1 MTDIEL
7 PYFLARPV
15 GDRPVPG
22 IVVVHEGNGISAQL
36 LRVCQRLAHE
46 GYVAI
51 APDLFFRVGGTE
63 ANDLI
68 TSIRSVTPEQ
78 AVDDIVGAMRLIR
91 GLGASAVGVIGF
103 CLGGTQA
110 YRTALS
116 SSECAAAVSFYGAQ
130 IAGELGQPRCPTL
143 LLFAGEDQYIP
154 VADIESVVAHHPEA
168 VVYPEAGHGFMRDG
182 SSSYDEASATD
193 GWNRMLSF
201 LSTHLG
207 SPADGPPTR
216 APTPGPT
223 SAPDQGEE

>member
-46 GYVAI
+46 GYMAI

-63 ANDLI
+63 ANDVI
-68 TSIRSVTPEQ
+68 TLMRSVTREQ
-78 AVDDIVGAMRLIR
+78 AVDDIVGAIGQIR
-91 GLGASAVGVIGF
+91 GFGANAVGVIGF

-116 SSECAAAVSFYGAQ
+116 SSECDAAVGFYGAQ

-143 LLFAGEDQYIP
+143 LVFAGEDQYIP
-154 VADIESVVAHHPEA
+154 VADIEAVVAHHPEA

-182 SSSYDEASATD
+182 SSSYDEAAATD

-207 SPADGPPTR
+207 SSTAGL
-216 APTPGPT
+216 PTPGP
-223 SAPDQGEE
+223 DQGGE

>member
-15 GDRPVPG
+15 GDRPTPG

-46 GYVAI
+46 GYMAI

-68 TSIRSVTPEQ
+68 TSIRSVTREQ
-78 AVDDIVGAMRLIR
+78 AVDDIVGAMGQIR
-91 GLGASAVGVIGF
+91 SLGADAVGVIGF
-103 CLGGTQA
+103 CMGGTQA

-116 SSECAAAVSFYGAQ
+116 SSECAAAVAFYGAQ
-130 IAGELGQPRCPTL
+130 IPGELGQPRCPTL

-154 VADIESVVAHHPEA
+154 VADIEAVVAHHPEA

-182 SSSYDEASATD
+182 SSSYDEAAATD

-207 SPADGPPTR
+207 SPSARPL
-216 APTPGPT
+216 TPGPN
-223 SAPDQGEE
+223 SAPDQGGE

>member
-46 GYVAI
+46 GYMAI

-63 ANDLI
+63 ANDVI
-68 TSIRSVTPEQ
+68 TLMRSVTREQ
-78 AVDDIVGAMRLIR
+78 AVDDIVGAIGQIR
-91 GLGASAVGVIGF
+91 GFGANAVGVIGF
-103 CLGGTQA
+103 CMGGTQA

-116 SSECAAAVSFYGAQ
+116 SSECDAAVGFYGAQ

-143 LLFAGEDQYIP
+143 LVFAGEDQYIP
-154 VADIESVVAHHPEA
+154 VADIEAVVAHHPEA

-182 SSSYDEASATD
+182 SSSYDEAAATD

-207 SPADGPPTR
+207 SSTAGL
-216 APTPGPT
+216 PTPGP
-223 SAPDQGEE
+223 DQGGE